1 MTNKENIKNLN
12 IHGMPYTEDIFSISE
27 IKEINKWIKIY
38 SSKLLFFKEKK
49 AIEKLKKFDE
59 IYCARAGV
67 ALDDLYNA
75 QIAEIKRIAG
85 IKFTDIQNEF
95 NDTMFHYA
103 ENEQA
108 EAYKR
113 FEKRYLD
120 LAIKEENQFPFKAVI
135 ASDMGLVRRKY
146 LWL

>member
-1 MTNKENIKNLN
+1 MPDKINQKNLN
-12 IHGMPYTEDIFSISE
+12 LHGMPYIEDIFSEKE

-38 SSKLLFFKEKK
+38 STKLLFFKEKE
-49 AIEKLKKFDE
+49 AIKQLKKFDE
-59 IYCARAGV
+59 IYCARAGI
-67 ALDDLYNA
+67 ALEDLYNV
-75 QIAEIKRIAG
+75 QIAEMKRIAG
-85 IKFTDIQNEF
+85 MKFTDIQNEF

-108 EAYKR
+108 DAYKR

-120 LAIKEENQFPFKAVI
+120 LVTKEENAFPFRAVI

>member
-1 MTNKENIKNLN
+1 
-12 IHGMPYTEDIFSISE
+12 MPYIEDIFSTSE

-38 SSKLLFFKEKK
+38 SSKLFFFKEKE

-67 ALDDLYNA
+67 TLDDLYKA
-75 QIAEIKRIAG
+75 QIAEVKRIASM
-85 IKFTDIQNEF
+85 KFCDIQNEF

-103 ENEQA
+103 ENKRA
-108 EAYKR
+108 DAYKR

-120 LAIKEENQFPFKAVI
+120 LAIKEENQFPFRAVI